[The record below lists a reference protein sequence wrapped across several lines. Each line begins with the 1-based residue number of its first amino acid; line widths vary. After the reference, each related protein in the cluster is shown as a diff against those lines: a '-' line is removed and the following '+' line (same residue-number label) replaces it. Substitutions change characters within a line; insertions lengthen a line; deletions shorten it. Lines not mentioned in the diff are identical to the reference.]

1 MYLTNVLQNCTGASS
16 YNVSATYSNKV
27 GDYTMAYGPKSKF
40 TANGGTCV
48 ATVTSSDDLFG
59 TCEPAKHYFPK
70 SPTFT
75 MVAGADYAK
84 KYWIVPS
91 GQQQ

>member
-1 MYLTNVLQNCTGASS
+1 MYLTNVLQNCTGA
-16 YNVSATYSNKV
+16 YYDVKAAYSNKV
-27 GDYTMAYGPKSKF
+27 MNPGSKSMMAP
-40 TANGGTCV
+40 NGEHWS
-48 ATVTSSDDLFG
+48 ATVTSQDDLFG

-75 MVAGADYAK
+75 MVAGADYGK

-91 GQQQ
+91 SQQQ

>member
-1 MYLTNVLQNCTGASS
+1 MS
-16 YNVSATYSNKV
+16 
-27 GDYTMAYGPKSKF
+27 YGPKSKF
-40 TANGGTCV
+40 TANGGKCE
-48 ATVTSSDDLFG
+48 AYINQQDDLFG

-70 SPTFT
+70 SSTFT
-75 MVAGADYAK
+75 NIAGADYSK